1 MDLKIKPLKT
11 NKNKIKL
18 RPLMKDHTI
27 PAFAESLLLVGASGS
42 GKTTV
47 LIRLLTSKQFYYDYF
62 NFIFLFSVTAK
73 LDDTFKLLKIPD
85 RHTFTTEDEMINGLE
100 QIIKTQKEIVE
111 TKGLDKAP
119 KIALVFEDLTSNK
132 KLMKDPNFLL
142 LWTAGRHLNLQII
155 ACIHKY
161 KALPRT
167 QRLQAMNIIY
177 FRGSKSEV
185 YQLVEDFTP
194 PGHTK
199 KEFTNLVEYATNPDT
214 NSKHN
219 FLYIANKLPFKIRYR
234 KNFDTI
240 LTLNK

>member
-132 KLMKDPNFLL
+132 KLMKDPNFYCFGRL
-142 LWTAGRHLNLQII
+142 AGI
-155 ACIHKY
+155 
-161 KALPRT
+161 
-167 QRLQAMNIIY
+167 
-177 FRGSKSEV
+177 
-185 YQLVEDFTP
+185 
-194 PGHTK
+194 
-199 KEFTNLVEYATNPDT
+199 
-214 NSKHN
+214 
-219 FLYIANKLPFKIRYR
+219 
-234 KNFDTI
+234 
-240 LTLNK
+240 